1 MNVKVGPMTDA
12 EPLAPDAAAASSR
25 PRTWLVILPWALAVL
40 AIAAATFSTL
50 QWRSLADQQAQVD
63 EARAAAVAFV
73 TDLTN
78 WDAAQGLD
86 PVLASLRE
94 QGTGPF
100 LDEINDVFFGGDLR
114 QELEAG
120 QVAASGEIREAFV
133 QSVANDRASVF
144 VVVDVRYSSPQQSAP
159 LPSVTFPAEVVL
171 ERVDGTWLVRQV
183 LLPNTDQIGQMMA
196 PGEGS
201 GS

>member
-12 EPLAPDAAAASSR
+12 EPLAPDAAAPQR
-25 PRTWLVILPWALAVL
+25 PRTWLVILPWTLAVL

-100 LDEINDVFFGGDLR
+100 LDEINDVFFGSDLR

-133 QSVANDRASVF
+133 QNVANDRASVF
-144 VVVDVRYSSPQQSAP
+144 VVVDVRYSSPQQNAP

-171 ERVDGTWLVRQV
+171 EHVDGTWLVRQV

-196 PGEGS
+196 PGEGN